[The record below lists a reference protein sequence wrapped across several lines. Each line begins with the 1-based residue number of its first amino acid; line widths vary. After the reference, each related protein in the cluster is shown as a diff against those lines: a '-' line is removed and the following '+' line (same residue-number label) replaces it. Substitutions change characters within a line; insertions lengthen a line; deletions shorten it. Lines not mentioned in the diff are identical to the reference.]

1 MVTALSSLI
10 VSHNVLTH
18 ANELAGFSVV
28 TMKQYLLLRLLS
40 LTEVDIKWMG
50 KHREECRKNYFKKW
64 QKMLKER
71 KAQGENP
78 TSHLQEEKRSSSPR
92 ESIVKNLI
100 ARKKEAMKVMKPFC
114 ANAKYHTLGDLPPKL
129 QFDPICKL
137 RGRRRTTITFSP
149 SAMSSGGMIFSWSL
163 DTDEICI
170 TFWFK

>member
-100 ARKKEAMKVMKPFC
+100 ARKKEAMKVMKIFGLMQNITLLVTYLPSCNLTQF
-114 ANAKYHTLGDLPPKL
+114 ANCEEEGK
-129 QFDPICKL
+129 QQ
-137 RGRRRTTITFSP
+137 
-149 SAMSSGGMIFSWSL
+149 
-163 DTDEICI
+163 
-170 TFWFK
+170 